1 MNATVVGADR
11 LGQIPAVLLAHGI
24 AIQHHI
30 SGRTAGDHAR
40 KGLLPRGTQLL
51 ILFTD
56 FLNHNAMRHFRQ
68 AAHERGIPVLACKR
82 SASCLRQCLERQ
94 CPQRSTA
101 TVVLGAAPVDIV

>member
-1 MNATVVGADR
+1 MNATIVGADR
-11 LGQIPAVLLAHGI
+11 LGQIPAVLHAHGI

-68 AAHERGIPVLACKR
+68 VAQARGIPVLACKR

-94 CPQRSTA
+94 CPRRDLPNPA
-101 TVVLGAAPVDIV
+101 THSSPVHSN